1 MRSNM
6 TITGMYE
13 YDPTIF
19 DAFHVPYENMP
30 EGEPYFHYARA
41 IYVQRILTD
50 AMDLELVYPD
60 PKFMKEAIKWW
71 SISHLRNWERMILV
85 LERERYNPIENY
97 NRTETWTDT
106 DTRTENWTDTDNRT
120 ESWTHGRT
128 GTENST
134 VDVNRKDNLKEKT
147 TGKTETKSDST
158 TDVYTEETNSA
169 MAYNTDTW
177 KNSTKTE
184 TDSDTGVIA
193 NTTVDV
199 DTTVDN
205 TGTQDTKTTTN
216 GSTSENGNSTGTI
229 GGTLGRTG
237 NTGGSVTHTGNVSGN
252 IGVTT
257 SQQMVIQE
265 IELRKQY
272 TLIEIVVRDFIEKF
286 CILVY

>member
-1 MRSNM
+1 MRSSM
-6 TITGMYE
+6 SIAGMYE
-13 YDPTIF
+13 YDPSIF
-19 DAFHVPYENMP
+19 DN
-30 EGEPYFHYARA
+30 FHYPGESSEPPYYGKEFY
-41 IYVQRILTD
+41 IQRILID
-50 AMDLELVYPD
+50 AMDLELIYPD
-60 PKFMKEAIKWW
+60 PKFMKQAIKWW
-71 SISHLRNWERMILV
+71 SLSHLNNWSHIADV
-85 LERERYNPIENY
+85 LAKGYNPIENY
-97 NRTETWTDT
+97 NRSETWTDT

-177 KNSTKTE
+177 KDNTKTE

-193 NTTVDV
+193 NSTVDV
-199 DTTVDN
+199 ETTVDN

-272 TLIEIVVRDFIEKF
+272 ALVDIVVRDFIEKF

>member
-1 MRSNM
+1 MRSSM
-6 TITGMYE
+6 SITGMYE

-19 DAFHVPYENMP
+19 DNFHYPYE
-30 EGEPYFHYARA
+30 GDDHPYYDKD
-41 IYVQRILTD
+41 IYISRILTD
-50 AMDLELVYPD
+50 AMDMELVYPD
-60 PKFMKEAIKWW
+60 PKFMKRAIQIW
-71 SISHLRNWERMILV
+71 SLSLRNNWQRIGDALAKM
-85 LERERYNPIENY
+85 YNPIENY

-158 TDVYTEETNSA
+158 TEVDTEETNSA

-177 KNSTKTE
+177 KDSTKTV
-184 TDSDTGVIA
+184 TDSDTGVVA
-193 NTTVDV
+193 NSTVEV
-199 DTTVDN
+199 DNTVEN

-265 IELRKQY
+265 VELRDQY
-272 TLIEIVVRDFIEKF
+272 SLVDIVVRDFIEKF

>member
-1 MRSNM
+1 MRSSM
-6 TITGMYE
+6 TITGLYE
-13 YDPTIF
+13 YDHTIF
-19 DAFHVPYENMP
+19 DAFHVPYEDMP
-30 EGEPYFHYARA
+30 EGEPFFHYARA

-147 TGKTETKSDST
+147 TGKTETESGST
-158 TDVYTEETNSA
+158 TEVDTEETNSA
-169 MAYNTDTW
+169 IAYNTDTW
-177 KNSTKTE
+177 KNNTKTE
-184 TDSDTGVIA
+184 TNSDTGVTA
-193 NTTVDV
+193 NSTVDV

-272 TLIEIVVRDFIEKF
+272 ALVDIVVREFIEHF

>member
-6 TITGMYE
+6 TITGMYD

-19 DAFHVPYENMP
+19 DYFHVPFEEEDP
-30 EGEPYFHYARA
+30 PVHYDKDF
-41 IYVQRILTD
+41 YVQRILTD

-60 PKFMKEAIKWW
+60 PQFMKKAIKWW
-71 SISHLRNWERMILV
+71 SLAHKNNWQRLAEA
-85 LERERYNPIENY
+85 LEKHYNPIENY

-134 VDVNRKDNLKEKT
+134 VDVNRTDNLKQKT
-147 TGKTETKSDST
+147 TGTTETESDST
-158 TDVYTEETNSA
+158 TEVDTEETNSA

-177 KNSTKTE
+177 KDSTKTV
-184 TDSDTGVIA
+184 TDSDTGVLA
-193 NTTVDV
+193 NSTVEV

-257 SQQMVIQE
+257 SQQMVLQE
-265 IELRKQY
+265 IELRQQY
-272 TLIEIVVRDFIEKF
+272 SLIEIVVRDFIEKF

>member
-6 TITGMYE
+6 TIAGMYE

-19 DAFHVPYENMP
+19 Q
-30 EGEPYFHYARA
+30 YFHFPSESREHPYYDQDFY
-41 IYVQRILTD
+41 IQRILTD

-60 PKFMKEAIKWW
+60 PQFMKKAIKWW
-71 SISHLRNWERMILV
+71 SLSNLNNWNRIADALFEH
-85 LERERYNPIENY
+85 YNTIENY

-128 GTENST
+128 
-134 VDVNRKDNLKEKT
+134 
-147 TGKTETKSDST
+147 
-158 TDVYTEETNSA
+158 
-169 MAYNTDTW
+169 DTW
-177 KNSTKTE
+177 KNNTKTE
-184 TDSDTGVIA
+184 TNSDTGVSA
-193 NTTVDV
+193 NSTVDV

-205 TGTQDTKTTTN
+205 TGTQDTKTTTT

-257 SQQMVIQE
+257 SQQMILQE
-265 IELRKQY
+265 IDLRIQY
-272 TLIEIVVRDFIEKF
+272 SLVEIVVRDFIEKF

>member
-19 DAFHVPYENMP
+19 DMFLVPFEE
-30 EGEPYFHYARA
+30 EGHPGH
-41 IYVQRILTD
+41 IYYYSKRIYIERILTD

-60 PKFMKEAIKWW
+60 PKFMKNAIRYW
-71 SISHLRNWERMILV
+71 SVSRLFNWERMMDAIEV
-85 LERERYNPIENY
+85 KQYNPIENY

-134 VDVNRKDNLKEKT
+134 VDVNRKDNLKQKT

-177 KNSTKTE
+177 KDSTKTG

-193 NTTVDV
+193 NSTVEV

-272 TLIEIVVRDFIEKF
+272 ALVDIVVREFIEHF

>member
-1 MRSNM
+1 MRSSM
-6 TITGMYE
+6 TIAGMYE

-19 DAFHVPYENMP
+19 DN
-30 EGEPYFHYARA
+30 FHYPGE
-41 IYVQRILTD
+41 IDEPPLYDKQFYVQRILTD

-60 PKFMKEAIKWW
+60 PAFMKNAIQWW
-71 SISHLRNWERMILV
+71 SLSNVNRWNRMAHV
-85 LERERYNPIENY
+85 LFKQYNPIENY

-128 GTENST
+128 GTESST

-147 TGKTETKSDST
+147 TGTTETESGST
-158 TDVYTEETNSA
+158 TEVDTEETNSA

-177 KNSTKTE
+177 KDSTKTV
-184 TDSDTGVIA
+184 TDSDTGVTA
-193 NTTVDV
+193 NSTVEV
-199 DTTVDN
+199 DTTVEN
-205 TGTQDTKTTTN
+205 TGTQDTKTTTT

-272 TLIEIVVRDFIEKF
+272 ALVDIVVRDFIEKF